1 MVEAIDWL
9 AFLHGLT
16 VALVETKAAFG
27 CLLDE
32 EEEYEEDE
40 LDVEEV
46 DEALDRGDMI
56 SSLVVVEFI
65 DLNCGLV
72 CC

>member
-1 MVEAIDWL
+1 MVAIDWL
-9 AFLHGLT
+9 AFLHGLA
-16 VALVETKAAFG
+16 VVLVETKAAFG
-27 CLLDE
+27 CLLDV
-32 EEEYEEDE
+32 EEYEEDE